1 MLWSSRSSSAYIAGY
16 FLRSVVRETTLVVLL
31 QAGLINLMSL
41 FTCLGMSLGK
51 RIPFELPCPYDLC
64 NLYTLEVLSSEG
76 YAIVSVISSYAI
88 PVLCHSSHLFHNF
101 F

>member
-1 MLWSSRSSSAYIAGY
+1 M
-16 FLRSVVRETTLVVLL
+16 VLL

-51 RIPFELPCPYDLC
+51 RIALELPCPYDVC

-76 YAIVSVISSYAI
+76 YAVISVISSYAI
-88 PVLCHSSHLFHNF
+88 PALCHSPHLFHKF